1 MKHTTLLLNLGVLLM
16 TSSLFSQKDNYAD
29 ALKSYEWRAI
39 GPANMGGRVTD
50 IDGIP
55 GDASTFYVS
64 GADGGIF
71 KTTNGGVDFTSIF
84 EGQRA
89 YSIGALTIAPSDHNV
104 LWVGTGEGDPRNSV
118 GYGWGVYRSVDAGK
132 SWTHLGLKKTER
144 IKRIV
149 VDPNDPDVACICALG
164 KEWGANP
171 ERGVFKTTD
180 GGKSWDKILY
190 IDEDTGCADIAM
202 DMSNSRIMYAGMG
215 PLKGAPGA
223 LTMGERK
230 PLSTAPWMV
239 GPLGKK
245 S

>member
-1 MKHTTLLLNLGVLLM
+1 MKHSFLLALAGAFLMITPGV
-16 TSSLFSQKDNYAD
+16 SQTNNYAD

-55 GDASTFYVS
+55 GDPSTFYVS

-71 KTTNGGVDFTSIF
+71 KTTNGGVNFTPIF

-132 SWTHLGLKKTER
+132 NWVHLGLKETER

-149 VDPNDPDVACICALG
+149 VDPTDPDIACVCALG
-164 KEWGANP
+164 KEWGPNP

-180 GGKSWDKILY
+180 GGKNWKKILY

-202 DMSNSRIMYAGMG
+202 ELSNPRIMYAGMWTFRRME
-215 PLKGAPGA
+215 L
-223 LTMGERK
+223 R
-230 PLSTAPWMV
+230 
-239 GPLGKK
+239 
-245 S
+245 

>member
-1 MKHTTLLLNLGVLLM
+1 MKSSNLHLILWALLC
-16 TSSLFSQKDNYAD
+16 TSFGFSQNDNYAK
-29 ALKSYEWRAI
+29 ALSSMEWRAI

-55 GDASTFYVS
+55 GDPSTFYVS

-71 KTTNGGVDFTSIF
+71 KTTNGGVNFTPIF

-132 SWTHLGLKKTER
+132 NWTHLGLKETER

-149 VDPNDPDVACICALG
+149 VDPNDPDVACVCALG

-171 ERGVFKTTD
+171 ERGVFKTND
-180 GGKSWDKILY
+180 GGKTWKKILY
-190 IDEDTGCADIAM
+190 INEDTGCAVP
-202 DMSNSRIMYAGMG
+202 AGLHRRPPTRQSARRVSGRLRDDPARAG
-215 PLKGAPGA
+215 PY
-223 LTMGERK
+223 R
-230 PLSTAPWMV
+230 
-239 GPLGKK
+239 
-245 S
+245 